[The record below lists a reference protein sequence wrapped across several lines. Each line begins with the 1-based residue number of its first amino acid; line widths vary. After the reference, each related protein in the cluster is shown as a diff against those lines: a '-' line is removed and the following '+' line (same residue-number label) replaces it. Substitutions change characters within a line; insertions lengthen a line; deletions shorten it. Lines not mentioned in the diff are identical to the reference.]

1 MSLDKYEV
9 ANAYVEYLQ
18 GEGEHLLSL
27 VADDFWDNVSR
38 QRGPDIWRLVATWLS
53 STFADVAVD
62 LHSVAQDD
70 DSRVLVWVTLH
81 GTHIGSAFPFLRE
94 RAPTGRRVAWSQ
106 VHVFRVEADAIV
118 EHWAV
123 RGDLQLL
130 EAIEFVA

>member
-1 MSLDKYEV
+1 M
-9 ANAYVEYLQ
+9 
-18 GEGEHLLSL
+18 SL

-62 LHSVAQDD
+62 LHSAAQDD
-70 DSRVLVWVTLH
+70 DSRTLVWVTLH
-81 GTHIGSAFPFLRE
+81 GTHIGSAFPFLRD
-94 RAPTGRRVAWSQ
+94 RVPTGRRVACSQ
-106 VHVFRVEADAIV
+106 VHVFRVEADVIV

-130 EAIEFVA
+130 EAIDLVV